1 MLPCKFKWKDYQ
13 VVMIQP
19 LFTSIVKLEISR
31 NISVE
36 SIKTCHK
43 TKWEKPCHSSSVGT
57 SFRWLQI
64 REKCLTGEDTG
75 WELGKLR
82 IHVVD
87 DESTRKKPMNTEWQL
102 THLLTATPPLFRVD
116 LFSCRAINI
125 FEYVRSKE
133 RIKRVFYF
141 KNVWFHS
148 IKLILFRVYQ

>member
-19 LFTSIVKLEISR
+19 LFTSVVKLEISR
-31 NISVE
+31 NIYVE
-36 SIKTCHK
+36 SIKTCHQ

-57 SFRWLQI
+57 AFRWLQI

-87 DESTRKKPMNTEWQL
+87 DESTRKKPMNTEWQF
-102 THLLTATPPLFRVD
+102 THSLTATPPLFRVD

-125 FEYVRSKE
+125 LNMSGVKRESNEYFTSKMCGFI
-133 RIKRVFYF
+133 R
-141 KNVWFHS
+141 
-148 IKLILFRVYQ
+148 